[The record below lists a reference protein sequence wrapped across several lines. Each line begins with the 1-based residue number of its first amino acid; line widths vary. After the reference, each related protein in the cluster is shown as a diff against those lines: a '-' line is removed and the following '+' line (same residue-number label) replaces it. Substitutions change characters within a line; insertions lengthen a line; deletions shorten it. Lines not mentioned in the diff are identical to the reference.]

1 MWTILLFSL
10 AALAVILWAVAI
22 FDISRSNFE
31 KRHHQ
36 SLWLFAVL
44 FFPILGTAVY
54 FTIRKDIKVKPR
66 AFDPGFN
73 S

>member
-1 MWTILLFSL
+1 MWTILLFAL
-10 AALAVILWAVAI
+10 AALVIILWTVAI

-31 KRHHQ
+31 KRYHAL
-36 SLWLFAVL
+36 LWLFFVL
-44 FFPILGTAVY
+44 FFPIVGTVIY
-54 FTIRKDIKVKPR
+54 FFIRKDLKAKPR

>member
-1 MWTILLFSL
+1 MWTILLFTL
-10 AALAVILWAVAI
+10 VALAIILWAVAV

-31 KRHHQ
+31 KLHHQ
-36 SLWLFAVL
+36 SLWLFIVL

-54 FTIRKDIKVKPR
+54 FFIRKDIKAKPS